1 MRGEERERKGPLFR
15 ATSSLFAF
23 EKAKLRPENL
33 NYEIATFCLLYHWLS
48 SPICAKVPLL
58 LLQKEQAPERL
69 HSRQGRLKGPVAKIG
84 DFFFAWNGS
93 LPLIKL

>member
-33 NYEIATFCLLYHWLS
+33 NYEIATFPS